1 MVRTKDLFMMMRQE
15 ELHTDNFLPTKK
27 EIQKSSEE
35 FSEKIIDSGEYN
47 LQELLAQAIRYKEAI
62 TIVEKKIRDSIPQ
75 EDFEAFGLKAKYT
88 DGGNIPQFEE
98 DEVYAT
104 LKKDLKSREELLKM
118 ALSQKDAFFD
128 AYGNEVPKVSVK
140 PRKSSLRITF

>member
-35 FSEKIIDSGEYN
+35 FSEKIIHSGEYN

-88 DGGNIPQFEE
+88 DGGDIPQFED
-98 DEVYAT
+98 DEIYRT
-104 LKKDLKSREELLKM
+104 LKKDLKDREELLKT
-118 ALSQKDAFFD
+118 ALKMKDSFFD
-128 AYGNEVPKVSVK
+128 PYGNEIPKVSTK